1 MNVFTLISRRKSLVS
16 GMYVAMITLSLTQC
30 DKPSAPVSEEGR
42 SAEVAN
48 EVSSQPVEPN
58 APPPILEEIIQGVWQ
73 SSKLDGLDNAP
84 EKIQID
90 FRANGEL
97 TLISYNRGQLQWEGT
112 YEVKGNELTLTME
125 GQEADTI
132 QTTFDGKTLTI
143 IDVDNDEKVEFQKL

>member
-1 MNVFTLISRRKSLVS
+1 M
-16 GMYVAMITLSLTQC
+16 
-30 DKPSAPVSEEGR
+30 
-42 SAEVAN
+42 
-48 EVSSQPVEPN
+48 
-58 APPPILEEIIQGVWQ
+58 
-73 SSKLDGLDNAP
+73 
-84 EKIQID
+84 
-90 FRANGEL
+90 